1 MASRIF
7 QEITVKRPASVLFP
21 GGQSPLIFY
30 AKLILSTIEW
40 NGISIMA
47 TDERIVP
54 MSSSDSNTGM
64 IKRELVDKIKRN
76 QKPELITSF
85 PEYKNNIEN
94 ALNKISNTL
103 KNKLPD
109 VAFLGMGSDGHTAGI
124 FSVNSKE
131 EYCYCFKNSYEPYQ
145 RITVSMNV
153 LINIPHLI
161 FFITGIKKKC
171 LPKFYL
177 EATKQILPRLVF
189 YC

>member
-1 MASRIF
+1 MALRIF
-7 QEITVKRPASVLFP
+7 QEITVKRPAFVLFP
-21 GGQSPLIFY
+21 GGQSPLVFY
-30 AKLILSTIEW
+30 AKLMLSTMEW
-40 NGISIMA
+40 DRISIMA

-109 VAFLGMGSDGHTAGI
+109 AAFLGMGSDGHTAGI
-124 FSVNSKE
+124 FSVNNKE

-145 RITVSMNV
+145 RIQ
-153 LINIPHLI
+153 
-161 FFITGIKKKC
+161 F
-171 LPKFYL
+171 
-177 EATKQILPRLVF
+177 R
-189 YC
+189 